1 VFGTNDPD
9 IVVAARP
16 TLEGEQAS
24 FVSSDAFLLQRWQQ
38 DACTYN
44 PNENPLGDGMR
55 RFELERSESTFASK

>member
-1 VFGTNDPD
+1 VFGTNDAD
-9 IVVAARP
+9 IVVAARQRLKMNKP
-16 TLEGEQAS
+16 A
-24 FVSSDAFLLQRWQQ
+24 VSSDAFLLQRWQQ